1 MAIWILCII
10 IVACAMEFYKK
21 ALRGV
26 STDEGRKT
34 KASRWEIYIIALI
47 ISTIAGVIFYKVE
60 GYSNPWGYPLEIA
73 SIYFLQYMVDM
84 QAVKAF
90 VNLIINRTAN
100 KEQ

>member
-10 IVACAMEFYKK
+10 IVACAVEFYKK

-26 STDEGRKT
+26 TTDEGRKT
-34 KASRWEIYIIALI
+34 KASRWEIYIVALI
-47 ISTIAGVIFYKVE
+47 LSAIMGLIFYKVE
-60 GYSNPWGYPLEIA
+60 EYSNIWAYPLAVA

-100 KEQ
+100 KE